1 MEDDSGENE
10 EFHSV
15 VVPVS
20 LIHALT
26 FEMLYV
32 IDQWHEDRSIN
43 DINTEVCFTAMIA
56 AMEAAIEILHEDEQ
70 AETLQ

>member
-1 MEDDSGENE
+1 MENDNGDEA

-26 FEMLYV
+26 FEMLHV
-32 IDQWHEDRSIN
+32 IDQWHEDRKIYVIN
-43 DINTEVCFTAMIA
+43 HRQCFAAMIA
-56 AMEAAIEILHEDEQ
+56 ATEAVMEQLDNGGPEV
-70 AETLQ
+70 TLQ